1 MGRLFLFDGTALAYR
16 AFYAL
21 DRALST
27 SSGIPTNATYGVA
40 KMLVRFIKDHV
51 KEGEDY
57 LAFAFDKKTITYR
70 HTLLETYKAKRPKT
84 PDLMLQQLP
93 YIKRLV
99 NAMGIKV
106 IELEGYEADDV
117 IATLALRGRNMF
129 DEVLI
134 IT

>member
-84 PDLMLQQLP
+84 PDLMLQQLS
-93 YIKRLV
+93 
-99 NAMGIKV
+99 
-106 IELEGYEADDV
+106 
-117 IATLALRGRNMF
+117 ATSLHKETCERYGDQGDRTRR
-129 DEVLI
+129 I
-134 IT
+134 RSG